1 MNAPEP
7 VASALS
13 KVVAQIAI
21 DKTCVS
27 ETHIQALRRKRF
39 TDTNLAELVDSIK
52 DVGVLQPIVVRPVD
66 PKQTGGYEFEIV
78 AGERRFLAA
87 QKAGF
92 DTLPATVTALTDSDV
107 LRVQLIENLQREG
120 LHELEEA
127 EGYEELMKLDDLNA
141 DALAEKVGKSRS
153 YIYARL
159 KLLALCPEAR
169 KACYDGTISASI
181 ALLIAR
187 IPVPDLQ
194 AQALADITEDWSGD
208 IMSFREARAH
218 VQREF
223 MLSLKSAP
231 FDIKSAKLLPAAGAC
246 GPCPKRTGNQPDLFG
261 DVKHADVCTDPA
273 CFAAKKTAQIE
284 HLRAT
289 AEAAGRTVIAGK
301 QAQKIMPSRYSQ
313 PKGYVRAEDHNY
325 DDPKHRT
332 WKQLLGKH
340 MPEPTLIENPHTQA
354 LEECI
359 PETALKAAFA
369 AAGIDIKP
377 PRPTT
382 TVNDLQKKQ
391 RRDREIRRRIF
402 MAVNEAPLPADAETT
417 GLLTNRCAEQ
427 LFIGLQHHDRVFLAK
442 VYGWKDDHT
451 SNHNRK
457 PLRASIEAM
466 HPDEVARFILNCL
479 TAGGVSWEGDKNL
492 MEIAG
497 HLGIDTNA
505 IRAGYLAEQRKKSPA
520 RKTPATKKPAKK
532 PTAKKTTARSNAK

>member
-1 MNAPEP
+1 MNAPETIT
-7 VASALS
+7 SALS
-13 KVVAQIAI
+13 KVIAQVAIK
-21 DKTCVS
+21 DTCVS

-39 TDTNLAELVDSIK
+39 TDDNLAELVGSIK
-52 DVGVLQPIVVRPVD
+52 SVGVLQPIVVRPAD
-66 PKQTGGYEFEIV
+66 PKKTGGYEFEIV

-92 DTLPATVTALTDSDV
+92 DTIPATVTALTDSDV

-127 EGYEELMKLDDLNA
+127 EGYEELMKLDDLSA

-159 KLLALCPEAR
+159 KLLALCPDAR

-194 AQALADITEDWSGD
+194 AQALADITEDWKGD
-208 IMSFREARAH
+208 TMSYREAREY
-218 VQREF
+218 VQDEF

-231 FDIKSAKLLPAAGAC
+231 FDIKSARLIPSAGAC

-289 AEAAGRTVIAGK
+289 AEATGRTVIAGK
-301 QAQKIMPSRYSQ
+301 QAQKIMPSRYGS
-313 PKGYVRAEDHNY
+313 PKGYVRADDHNY
-325 DDPKHRT
+325 DDPKNRT

-340 MPEPTLIENPHTQA
+340 MPEPTLIENPHTQVI
-354 LEECI
+354 EECI

-377 PRPTT
+377 PRPGSATL
-382 TVNDLQKKQ
+382 NDLQKKHQ
-391 RRDREIRRRIF
+391 REREIRRRIF
-402 MAVNEAPLPADAETT
+402 MAVHTAQIPTDVETT

-427 LFIGLQHHDRVFLAK
+427 LFTRLQHHDRTFLNK
-442 VYGWKDDHT
+442 LYGWEEKHSHDH
-451 SNHNRK
+451 K
-457 PLRASIEAM
+457 ALRARIEAM
-466 HPDEVARFILNCL
+466 HHEEIARFILDCL
-479 TAGGVSWEGDKNL
+479 TAGSVSWEGDTSL
-492 MEIAG
+492 AEIAG
-497 HLGIDTNA
+497 HFGIDVKA
-505 IRAGYLAEQRKKSPA
+505 IRTEHLAKSRKKTAGTAQPA
-520 RKTPATKKPAKK
+520 KKKPA
-532 PTAKKTTARSNAK
+532 AGKTTARSNAK